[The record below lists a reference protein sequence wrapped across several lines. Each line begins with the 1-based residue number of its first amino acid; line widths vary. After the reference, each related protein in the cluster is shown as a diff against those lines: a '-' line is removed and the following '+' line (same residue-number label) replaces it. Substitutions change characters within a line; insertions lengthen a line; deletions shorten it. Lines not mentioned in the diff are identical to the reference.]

1 MVFKGKS
8 RGLSDLASRQRKDG
22 QWVDDRG
29 VMVLATAIYLG
40 RDILLYSP
48 ATTSATT
55 EVSVTKIEGR
65 GETADLQPL
74 TIFFHNR
81 HYQSLKPAI

>member
-22 QWVDDRG
+22 QWVAA
-29 VMVLATAIYLG
+29 LYLG

-48 ATTSATT
+48 ATTV
-55 EVSVTKIEGR
+55 VSLTKIEGR
-65 GETADLQPL
+65 GESVDLQPL
-74 TIFFHNR
+74 TILHSR
-81 HYQSLKPAI
+81 HYQSLKPAN